1 MSMKKFLLPLLLL
14 PMMFGLSS
22 KNTVKTESFVSK
34 SASFSLVSR
43 SNAAEDFLAYWLVF
57 REENPEVC
65 EIDKAAF
72 DEMYYGHYLLLSEED
87 RKIVIAAKDVD
98 EGYTI
103 GQVIQGLINTFFPNH
118 NKVKEEKQKLDQ
130 SSIIVIATVVA
141 LVGATAISVL
151 FILKNNKVIK

>member
-1 MSMKKFLLPLLLL
+1 MKKFLLPLLLL

-22 KNTVKTESFVSK
+22 KNIVKTEAFAAESSSFLRVN
-34 SASFSLVSR
+34 R
-43 SNAAEDFLAYWLVF
+43 SNAAQDFLDYWLVF
-57 REENPEVC
+57 REENPQVC
-65 EIDKAAF
+65 DIDKATF
-72 DEMYYGHYLLLSEED
+72 DDMYYGHYLLLDESD
-87 RKIVIAAKDVD
+87 RKIVRESKDVD

>member
-1 MSMKKFLLPLLLL
+1 MKKFFLPLLLL

-22 KNTVKTESFVSK
+22 KNIVKTEAFAVESPSFLRVN
-34 SASFSLVSR
+34 R
-43 SNAAEDFLAYWLVF
+43 SNAAQDFLDYWLVF
-57 REENPEVC
+57 REDNPQVC
-65 EIDKAAF
+65 DIDKATF
-72 DEMYYGHYLLLSEED
+72 DDMYYGHYLLLDESD
-87 RKIVIAAKDVD
+87 RKIVIESKDVD

>member
-1 MSMKKFLLPLLLL
+1 MKKFLLPLLLL

-22 KNTVKTESFVSK
+22 KNTVKTKSFVTK

-43 SNAAEDFLAYWLVF
+43 SNASEDFLAYWLVF

-65 EIDKAAF
+65 EIDEATFK
-72 DEMYYGHYLLLSEED
+72 DMYFNHFLLLEEED
-87 RKIVIAAKDVD
+87 RKIVLAAKDVD
-98 EGYTI
+98 ESYTI
-103 GQVIQGLINTFFPNH
+103 GQVIQGLVNTYYPNH